1 MSKGKVYLIGAGPG
15 DPELLTLKALKSL
28 KNSDVILYDALIDE
42 RLLNELRKLGKKLIY
57 VGKRSW
63 HDGKKRQEF
72 INSLMKELTDKGL
85 IVARLKGGD
94 PLLFGRG
101 CIEIEF
107 LRKEGIPYEVIPG
120 ISSVNGVPS
129 YCGLPLTHP
138 ELSSSILVVSGRA
151 DVVRW
156 CKAPLEGTI
165 VVLMGRDTIDEI
177 AKELIKLGR
186 DEKTPVAAIEN
197 GTLPN
202 QRVIVGELS
211 NIGKKVRDA
220 KVRGPLLIVIGEVVE
235 KFCKEVV
242 TNEVRVR
249 IERPF

>member
-28 KNSDVILYDALIDE
+28 KNSDVILYDALIDS
-42 RLLNELRKLGKKLIY
+42 RLINELKRLGKKLIY

-63 HDGKKRQEF
+63 DDGKKRQDY
-72 INSLMKELTDKGL
+72 INGLMKELTSKGL
-85 IVARLKGGD
+85 VVARLKGGD
-94 PLLFGRG
+94 PLIFGRG

-107 LRKEGIPYEVIPG
+107 LRRENIPYEVIPG
-120 ISSVNGVPS
+120 ISSINGVPS

-138 ELSSSILVVSGRA
+138 ELSSSVLVVSGRA

-186 DEKTPVAAIEN
+186 DKKTPVVAIEN

-202 QRVIVGELS
+202 QRVIIGNLS
-211 NIGKKVRDA
+211 DIGMRIRKA
-220 KVRGPLLIVIGEVVE
+220 KIKGPLLIVIGEVVE
-235 KFCKEVV
+235 KFCKEVIA
-242 TNEVRVR
+242 NEIR
-249 IERPF
+249 I